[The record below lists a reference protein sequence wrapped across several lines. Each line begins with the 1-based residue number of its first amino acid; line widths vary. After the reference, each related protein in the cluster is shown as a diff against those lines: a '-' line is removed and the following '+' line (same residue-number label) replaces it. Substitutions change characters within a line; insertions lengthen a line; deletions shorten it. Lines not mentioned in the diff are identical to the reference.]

1 MFIQTLVFLFLLRLR
16 FAHAIS
22 SSIYDRYGVRA
33 LRSFRYVEKQTNK
46 VHKLEHDVKFL
57 KTCKAYEVVPKFI
70 RIRAHRKDFQI
81 RPEHH
86 AYELTLLDQEIK
98 VKINHL
104 SKQKHELELC
114 IVQLKSLVSSLDF
127 GCLSLAIRRK
137 QTIRDAKTAQVH
149 ENKLYKLGI
158 QSLKQRLNPSKIIT
172 NLSHRK
178 LSRDEEKLLLL
189 GLEFGIPINKLDY
202 KTYFLKY
209 EILLKKLKQQPI
221 CYLLT
226 RDKSF
231 KRMRDQVR
239 QVANSFYY
247 GYKSPEN
254 PLFSKNDYNILKNLA
269 SDPTIKV
276 TSPDKGQGVVIMNTQ
291 DYRMKLE
298 DILGD
303 TSKFQEVERDEDA
316 LLRSL
321 QDKLNNF
328 LRDLKKQDKISEQDY
343 LRCYTSGTS
352 LGAMYGLAKTHKPDI
367 PLRPIVSAYNTP
379 NYNIGKFV
387 LPMISHLSTNQ
398 YVLRNSYEFT
408 HQIGELQGASDAH
421 MCSFD
426 IKSLYTNVPVSET
439 IDIIMEK
446 IFTQDVKT
454 HFGFTC
460 KEFKKLLEMALK
472 DSFF

>member
-1 MFIQTLVFLFLLRLR
+1 MFIF
-16 FAHAIS
+16 
-22 SSIYDRYGVRA
+22 
-33 LRSFRYVEKQTNK
+33 
-46 VHKLEHDVKFL
+46 
-57 KTCKAYEVVPKFI
+57 
-70 RIRAHRKDFQI
+70 
-81 RPEHH
+81 
-86 AYELTLLDQEIK
+86 
-98 VKINHL
+98 
-104 SKQKHELELC
+104 
-114 IVQLKSLVSSLDF
+114 
-127 GCLSLAIRRK
+127 
-137 QTIRDAKTAQVH
+137 
-149 ENKLYKLGI
+149 
-158 QSLKQRLNPSKIIT
+158 
-172 NLSHRK
+172 
-178 LSRDEEKLLLL
+178 
-189 GLEFGIPINKLDY
+189 
-202 KTYFLKY
+202 
-209 EILLKKLKQQPI
+209 
-221 CYLLT
+221 
-226 RDKSF
+226 
-231 KRMRDQVR
+231 
-239 QVANSFYY
+239 
-247 GYKSPEN
+247 
-254 PLFSKNDYNILKNLA
+254 
-269 SDPTIKV
+269 
-276 TSPDKGQGVVIMNTQ
+276 
-291 DYRMKLE
+291 
-298 DILGD
+298 
-303 TSKFQEVERDEDA
+303 VERDEDA